1 MKEAEEIELI
11 HKEIQS
17 INKKLDKVLLTLLGD
32 DEMSIE
38 GLVSKVSQHERYIQK
53 QKLLMAKISGISTV
67 LGIAGGLLVQLL
79 LKLMS

>member
-11 HKEIQS
+11 HREIQS

>member
-1 MKEAEEIELI
+1 MKESEEIELI

-38 GLVSKVSQHERYIQK
+38 GLVAKVHQHEKFIQR

-67 LGIAGGLLVQLL
+67 LGIVGGLLVQLL